1 MDKRKIQTYRKRL
14 LEKQEDFRRMVAKSG
29 QDGRDIDED
38 TTQDPADQAANSY
51 TKEFLFHQS
60 QDNHRILQLI
70 EDALVRMESGS
81 YGLCVECQEDVQPKR
96 LEAVPWA
103 RHCIE
108 CQEKQEKGL
117 L

>member
-14 LEKQEDFRRMVAKSG
+14 LEKQQDLRRTVAKSE
-29 QDGRDIDED
+29 QDGRDVDED
-38 TTQDPADQAANSY
+38 ATQDPADQAANSY

-60 QDNHRILQLI
+60 QDNHRILHLI
-70 EDALVRMESGS
+70 EEALGRMENGS